1 MKWFYSVIFSFV
13 KAVISF
19 SHSTILIEL
28 KIEYATLF
36 YLCLPYQQITDLFA
50 NKKSRCFTQP
60 PEIII
65 IHYRFIIA
73 CSINYFIFYQRDKTK
88 SMAEN
93 NNKVLKL
100 LRLCWRYNVTTS
112 TGRRVQSL
120 KIIGVAM
127 IAITGLLVFV
137 AEDVNNARDN
147 IKKAEI
153 LEKNLESSLQVA
165 LLIHRLQIER
175 GLTVL
180 CLGSKSAED
189 KDRVFEKLSDARHNT
204 DKVLEETEWPFDE
217 TVATEFLRGAQ
228 NFKRRLRD
236 HR

>member
-1 MKWFYSVIFSFV
+1 MVLFCYFLICKSSNFIFELYYCNRV
-13 KAVISF
+13 KNR
-19 SHSTILIEL
+19 
-28 KIEYATLF
+28 ATRF
-36 YLCLPYQQITDLFA
+36 YLYLPYQQITDLFA
-50 NKKSRCFTQP
+50 NKKSRYFTQP
-60 PEIII
+60 PAII
-65 IHYRFIIA
+65 IHYRFIIVF
-73 CSINYFIFYQRDKTK
+73 SLNHFIFYQRDKTK

-112 TGRRVQSL
+112 AGRRVQSL

-217 TVATEFLRGAQ
+217 TAEREFLRGAQ
-228 NFKRRLRD
+228 KFKRHLRD

>member
-1 MKWFYSVIFSFV
+1 MEED
-13 KAVISF
+13 
-19 SHSTILIEL
+19 T
-28 KIEYATLF
+28 
-36 YLCLPYQQITDLFA
+36 
-50 NKKSRCFTQP
+50 R
-60 PEIII
+60 
-65 IHYRFIIA
+65 R
-73 CSINYFIFYQRDKTK
+73 KT
-88 SMAEN
+88 
-93 NNKVLKL
+93 LKL
-100 LRLCWRYNVTTS
+100 LRLCWRYDVTTA

-127 IAITGLLVFV
+127 IAITGLLIFV
-137 AEDVNNARDN
+137 VEDVNYAREN

-153 LEKNLESSLQVA
+153 LKKNLETSLQVA

-217 TVATEFLRGAQ
+217 TAEREFLRGAQ
-228 NFKRRLRD
+228 KFKRHLRD

>member
-1 MKWFYSVIFSFV
+1 MVLFCYFLICKSSNFIFELYYSNRV
-13 KAVISF
+13 KNR
-19 SHSTILIEL
+19 
-28 KIEYATLF
+28 ATRF

-50 NKKSRCFTQP
+50 NKKSRYFTQP
-60 PEIII
+60 PTKI

-73 CSINYFIFYQRDKTK
+73 FSLNHFSFYQRDKTK

-100 LRLCWRYNVTTS
+100 LRSCWRYNVTTS
-112 TGRRVQSL
+112 AGRRVQSL

-204 DKVLEETEWPFDE
+204 EKVLEETEWPFDE
-217 TVATEFLRGAQ
+217 TAEREFLRGAQ
-228 NFKRRLRD
+228 KFKRHLRD

>member
-1 MKWFYSVIFSFV
+1 MVLFCYFFICKSSNFIFELYYSNRV
-13 KAVISF
+13 KNR
-19 SHSTILIEL
+19 
-28 KIEYATLF
+28 ATRF

-50 NKKSRCFTQP
+50 NKKSRYFTQP
-60 PEIII
+60 PTII

-73 CSINYFIFYQRDKTK
+73 FSLNHFIFYQRDKTK

-93 NNKVLKL
+93 NNKVLRL

-112 TGRRVQSL
+112 AGRRVQSL

-189 KDRVFEKLSDARHNT
+189 KVRVFKKLSDARHNT

-217 TVATEFLRGAQ
+217 TAEREFLRGPQ
-228 NFKRRLRD
+228 NFRRHLTD

>member
-1 MKWFYSVIFSFV
+1 
-13 KAVISF
+13 
-19 SHSTILIEL
+19 
-28 KIEYATLF
+28 
-36 YLCLPYQQITDLFA
+36 
-50 NKKSRCFTQP
+50 
-60 PEIII
+60 
-65 IHYRFIIA
+65 
-73 CSINYFIFYQRDKTK
+73 
-88 SMAEN
+88 MAEN

-100 LRLCWRYNVTTS
+100 LRLCWRYDVTTS
-112 TGRRVQSL
+112 AGRRVQSL

-180 CLGSKSAED
+180 CLGSSKKAED
-189 KDRVFEKLSDARHNT
+189 MDRVFEKLSDARHNT
-204 DKVLEETEWPFDE
+204 DIVLEETEWPFDE
-217 TVATEFLRGAQ
+217 TAETEFLRGAQ
-228 NFKRRLRD
+228 NFQRHLRD